1 MNAFVHTPCP
11 PKVSEAPYSN
21 HQRFTGLSDT
31 SWIRPSPESNKL
43 LDESLHVT
51 RFKDEDE
58 ARLHFQINTNQTVFS
73 TSVGL
78 TATELRD
85 LAQRLLDAAHDID
98 VNPAPR
104 DKGNSEGETA

>member
-1 MNAFVHTPCP
+1 MNAFVHTPCA
-11 PKVSEAPYSN
+11 PKVSEAPHSN

-31 SWIRPSPESNKL
+31 SWIHPSKESRKVI
-43 LDESLHVT
+43 DESLRVT
-51 RFKDEDE
+51 RFTDEDQ
-58 ARLHFQINTNQTVFS
+58 AKLHFEIATKQTLFS
-73 TSVGL
+73 TSVAL
-78 TATELRD
+78 TAAELRD